1 MSGPEPGTAAG
12 TGSDAAAGT
21 VLDLTGTAQPIAEP
35 APNASRRAASRVL
48 LLAPVALVVV
58 AEAAWISVVGGLI
71 QEFTLHQPELGI
83 AELAVVVGIGAI
95 AAHVAAPRLGRAWPF
110 AALALVVLAAAVGM
124 LASGAARGAL
134 TAGIVAALA
143 AHPGGLLAGLAM
155 LRGFAHARL
164 PLAEGTLTRL
174 LAFGTPG
181 LAFAALMGGLISE
194 PYRSR
199 FLADT
204 LIASVVFV
212 GSTVLALAFARLG
225 AVGGQQGVDW
235 RRNPAWL
242 ALTLL
247 LLVGAI
253 ALSLPMAVIAG
264 TVLSILIGVA
274 LGPMLIAGLAAGFD
288 KTGRRVLF
296 FLALVVGIIA
306 IRSLFGTENLGVTDT
321 TAPGAV
327 GTGNPDADRMMT
339 IGLGGLL
346 VAAIVAGILLLVAL
360 WMLRTKPPEDEPLE
374 EERVVDR
381 GGPNEPAARRARRFG
396 RRPTPVGAVEAYTA
410 LLEDLEKHPVVRRL
424 AGETPTEHA
433 ARIRAGGPELSLDLL
448 AADYGL
454 ARYGGLALTAA
465 EHRRAVE
472 RWRELR
478 KRLAARVAPPTE
490 EVEGEPTAV
499 EVPEPGEG
507 SRTGFRAG

>member
-1 MSGPEPGTAAG
+1 MSGATAPARSPAG
-12 TGSDAAAGT
+12 GARNALPDEEAG
-21 VLDLTGTAQPIAEP
+21 G
-35 APNASRRAASRVL
+35 SRRAASRAL

-83 AELAVVVGIGAI
+83 PELAVVVGIGAI
-95 AAHVAAPRLGRAWPF
+95 AAHVVGPRLGRAWPF
-110 AALALVVLAAAVGM
+110 AALGLVVLAGLVGL

-134 TAGIVAALA
+134 SGGLVPALA

-164 PLAEGTLTRL
+164 PLAEDTLTRL
-174 LAFGTPG
+174 LAFGAPG
-181 LAFAALMGGLISE
+181 LAFAALLGGVIAE

-204 LIASVVFV
+204 LVASVVFV

-247 LLVGAI
+247 LLIGAI

-264 TVLSILIGVA
+264 TVLSILFGVA

-288 KTGRRVLF
+288 KTGRRVLI
-296 FLALVVGIIA
+296 FLALIVGIIA
-306 IRSLFGTENLGVTDT
+306 IRGLFGTENPGTTT
-321 TAPGAV
+321 TAAPGVV
-327 GTGNPDADRMMT
+327 GTGNPDAERMMT
-339 IGLGGLL
+339 LGIGGLL

-360 WMLRTKPPEDEPLE
+360 WMFRTKPPDEDPVQ

-381 GGPNEPAARRARRFG
+381 GGPNAPPARRPRRFG
-396 RRPTPVGAVEAYTA
+396 RRPAPIGAVEAYTT

-454 ARYGGLALTAA
+454 ARYGGVALTAA
-465 EHRRAVE
+465 EERRAVD

-478 KRLAARVAPPTE
+478 KRLATRVAPPTGDLE
-490 EVEGEPTAV
+490 AGPDDV
-499 EVPEPGEG
+499 EVHEPGEG